1 MDAGERGSRRDRGS
15 GSSWGWR
22 CRGKGPVHREMPPTE
37 SWQRLR
43 PGKQGRFAL
52 VCVTGGS
59 GIKGKRQRL
68 KVTVLAAASSAG
80 PTQAFYKL
88 FQNLCR

>member
-1 MDAGERGSRRDRGS
+1 M
-15 GSSWGWR
+15 
-22 CRGKGPVHREMPPTE
+22 HREMPPTE